1 MKKPDIP
8 GNEEQRLKEL
18 YKYSLLDTLFEEEY
32 DQITKMASN
41 ICGTPISLISL
52 IDKERQWFKSNIGLG
67 LPETPRDFAFCA
79 HAINSPGEIFVIPD
93 SREDE
98 RFFDNPFVLNEPNI
112 VFYAGVPL
120 VTGDNLAL
128 GTLCVID
135 VEPRNLSLEK
145 QEALEALANQ
155 VVKLFELRKKTKELE
170 RLVNDLHIKNQSLE
184 EFARVAAHDIKSPIN
199 NILSLSEYINETE
212 QGLSKEGHELISMI
226 STSAK
231 DLGQLIDGI
240 LRLSRSSEL
249 LNQERSTL
257 DLPDFIA
264 SLLNML
270 CLSTK
275 TVLTVDIKVEKVFT
289 NKIALEQILIN
300 LISNSLKY
308 NSAKNPWLKIN
319 AEEEGN
325 QIFFSVSDNGPGI
338 SEKDQKRIFTIFQTT
353 NNKAK
358 DGSSGTGIGLAT
370 VKSLVEGLGGSIWVE
385 SQIGDGATF
394 KFSIEKA

>member
-1 MKKPDIP
+1 MKIPDIP
-8 GNEEQRLKEL
+8 ENEEQRLKEL
-18 YKYSLLDTLFEEEY
+18 YKYSLLDTFYEDEY

-52 IDKERQWFKSNIGLG
+52 IDKDRQWFKSNIGLG

-79 HAINSPGEIFVIPD
+79 HAINSPQETFIIPD
-93 SREDE
+93 SRKDE

-120 VTGDNLAL
+120 VTGDNIAL

-135 VEPRNLSLEK
+135 SEPKNLSAEK
-145 QEALEALANQ
+145 QEALEDLASQ
-155 VVKLFELRKKTKELE
+155 VVKLFELRRKTKELE
-170 RLVNDLHIKNQSLE
+170 RLVNDLNIKNQSLE

-199 NILSLSEYINETE
+199 NILSLSEYINQEE
-212 QGLSKEGHELISMI
+212 SGLSKEGHELLSMI

-275 TVLTVDIKVEKVFT
+275 TALTLDIKVEKVFT

-300 LISNSLKY
+300 LIANSLKY
-308 NSAKNPWLKIN
+308 NNAMQPWLKVS
-319 AEEEGN
+319 AEEDETR
-325 QIFFSVSDNGPGI
+325 IIFSVSDNGPGI

-353 NNKAK
+353 TNKAK
-358 DGSSGTGIGLAT
+358 DGTSGTGIGLAT
-370 VKSLVEGLGGSIWVE
+370 VKALVEGLGGNIWVE
-385 SQIGDGATF
+385 SKIGDGATF
-394 KFSIEKA
+394 TFSVEKI